1 MEQQTNSAKILV
13 VDDEKDI
20 VLTLKNILENEDY
33 IVHTAYDGIEALEA
47 IKTLDLDLIFLDL
60 WLPSIDG
67 LQILSEVGN
76 LEKSNTP
83 IVMISGHAGVESIV
97 RATKIGASDFLEKPF
112 TASRILSICDKYIK
126 HKTDAQTSDSDSSES
141 TDSILGRVNKA
152 DGFSNVKQKTKQRTI
167 ERSVII
173 SGHALMNGRSTA
185 IQLLPADV
193 NHGIVFVDLALG
205 TNIKLSPENILSFS
219 NNAHANSTVL
229 GKDDSIIRT
238 TEHFLATLHMYG
250 INNLIVK
257 CDEEIPNIDGSAL
270 DFCKLIEDAGV
281 VEQDADVEYLE
292 VTEDLTFGD
301 INNPDETSVSISPYD
316 GLSITLSINFPEPI
330 GKESYTYTFESP
342 EHFKNEIG
350 RARSF
355 NTLDNIQFAQSHGV
369 VGAGLMDSHI
379 IISEGKVINTELRFK
394 DEFVR
399 HKILD
404 LIGDLYILGIPFKGK
419 IIANKTSHKFNHHVV
434 RSIAQKYG
442 YIS

>member
-1 MEQQTNSAKILV
+1 MENQTNIPKILV

-20 VLTLKNILENEDY
+20 VLTLKNILESEDY
-33 IVHTAYDGIEALEA
+33 IVHTSYDGIEALET
-47 IKTLDLDLIFLDL
+47 IKTLDFDLIFLDL

-67 LQILSEVGN
+67 LQILSEMSTLGKDV
-76 LEKSNTP
+76 P
-83 IVMISGHAGVESIV
+83 IVMISGHAGVESVV

-112 TASRILSICDKYIK
+112 TASRILSLCDKYIK
-126 HKTDAQTSDSDSSES
+126 HKDHGKISTLKSDSKE
-141 TDSILGRVNKA
+141 DSIFSRVNKNEA
-152 DGFSNVKQKTKQRTI
+152 LSKVKQRTI

-185 IQLLPADV
+185 IQLLPAEA
-193 NHGIVFVDLALG
+193 NHGIVFVDMALG

-229 GKDDSIIRT
+229 GKDDSVIRT

-257 CDEEIPNIDGSAL
+257 CDGEIPNVDGSAL
-270 DFCKLIEDAGV
+270 DFCKLIEDAGI

-292 VTEDLTFGD
+292 VTEDIVFGD
-301 INNPDETSVSISPYD
+301 VNNADETFVSISPYN
-316 GLSITLSINFPEPI
+316 GLSITLHIDFPEPI
-330 GKESYTYTFESP
+330 GKETYTYTFENP
-342 EHFKNEIG
+342 EQFKNEIG

-355 NTLDNIQFAQSHGV
+355 NTLDNIQLAQSHGV

-379 IISEGKVINTELRFK
+379 IISENKVINTELRFK

-404 LIGDLYILGIPFKGK
+404 IIGDLYILGIPFKGN
-419 IIANKTSHKFNHHVV
+419 ITANKTSHKFNHHVV
-434 RSIAQKYG
+434 RTIAQKYG
-442 YIS
+442 YIG